1 MPRDPDDKTEQFS
14 KPEPALDPESTS
26 SFDLD
31 AVRAAMSG
39 DEKLQPALTIVN
51 GPQTG
56 KVIPIEHGPV
66 TVGRHESCEVLLMG
80 RGVSRKHLR
89 LERLGDEVTVE
100 DLQSTNGT
108 LVNGEIILRHRLR
121 PGDRI
126 QLGPDTRLK
135 LSYEDTQELTVRA
148 EKYEESIR
156 DDLTGAYNR
165 RFFRLTLT
173 HELAFASR
181 HGAPTSVAL
190 IDLDHFKQ
198 TNDRFGHPAGDRVL
212 CALVGKIMESSRTDD
227 IVARLGS
234 EEFRLTLRGLN
245 ARQAYDAAE
254 RLREMV
260 AALRIRIEGEPLSVT
275 ASIGVATLR
284 DGGPSEVD
292 DFIEEADR
300 HLYRAKRDGRNCTRG
315 PDLRPSS

>member
-1 MPRDPDDKTEQFS
+1 MSRDADKTEQFS
-14 KPEPALDPESTS
+14 KPAKAPDPESTS
-26 SFDLD
+26 AFDLD
-31 AVRAAMSG
+31 AVRAAMSR
-39 DEKLQPALTIVN
+39 DETLQPALTIIN

-56 KVIPIEHGPV
+56 RVIPIEHGPV
-66 TVGRHESCEVLLMG
+66 VVGRHESCEVALMG

-108 LVNGEIILRHRLR
+108 LINGEIILRHRLR

-126 QLGPDTRLK
+126 QLGPDTRLR
-135 LSYEDTQELTVRA
+135 LSYEDTNELKVRA
-148 EKYEESIR
+148 QKYEESIR

-173 HELAFASR
+173 HEFAFASR
-181 HGAPTSVAL
+181 HKVPTSVAL

-212 CALVGKIMESSRTDD
+212 CALVGKIMEGSRTDD
-227 IVARLGS
+227 IVARLGG
-234 EEFRLTLRGLN
+234 EEFGLTLRGLN
-245 ARQAYDAAE
+245 ATQAYDAAE

-260 AALRIRIEGEPLSVT
+260 AGLRIKIADAPLSVT

-284 DGGPSEVD
+284 DGGPKEVD
-292 DFIEEADR
+292 EFIEEADR
-300 HLYRAKRDGRNCTRG
+300 HLYQAKRDGRNCTRG
-315 PDLRPSS
+315 PDLTRTT

>member
-1 MPRDPDDKTEQFS
+1 MPRDPDKTVQYS
-14 KPEPALDPESTS
+14 KPGPATDPESTS

-39 DEKLQPALTIVN
+39 DEKLQPALTIIN

-56 KVIPIEHGPV
+56 KVIPVEHGPV
-66 TVGRHESCEVLLMG
+66 SVGRHEACDVVLMG

-89 LERLGDEVTVE
+89 LERLGDEVIVE

-108 LVNGEIILRHRLR
+108 LINGEIILRHRLR

-126 QLGPDTRLK
+126 QLGPDTRLR
-135 LSYEDTQELTVRA
+135 LSYEDAQELKVRA
-148 EKYEESIR
+148 QKYEESIR

-165 RFFRLTLT
+165 RFFRLILT
-173 HELAFASR
+173 HELAFACR

-198 TNDRFGHPAGDRVL
+198 TNDRFGHPAGDRIL
-212 CALVGKIMESSRTDD
+212 CALVGKIMEGSRTDD
-227 IVARLGS
+227 IVARLGG
-234 EEFRLTLRGLN
+234 EEFGLTLRGLN
-245 ARQAYDAAE
+245 AGQAYDAAE
-254 RLREMV
+254 RLRVMV
-260 AALRIRIEGEPLSVT
+260 ASLRIRIQGEPLSVT

-292 DFIEEADR
+292 EFIEEADR
-300 HLYRAKRDGRNCTRG
+300 HLYQAKRDGRNCTRG
-315 PDLRPSS
+315 PGSLPAP